1 VVIDWVSR
9 KLTGD
14 PVKKEGCPGSVVGV
28 VVFGVVV
35 WDSYFQALNHWNSPQ
50 NTGTPQN
57 LTHAIL
63 FFTYEKTKE

>member
-1 VVIDWVSR
+1 
-9 KLTGD
+9 
-14 PVKKEGCPGSVVGV
+14 
-28 VVFGVVV
+28 VVV

>member
-1 VVIDWVSR
+1 VIQSKR
-9 KLTGD
+9 K
-14 PVKKEGCPGSVVGV
+14 VAPGSVAGA
-28 VVFGVVV
+28 VV
-35 WDSYFQALNHWNSPQ
+35 WNLYFQALNHWNSPQ